1 MSSDLI
7 TSTMK
12 SDPGRPCSGLTSTS
26 TLASSA
32 ICCAVGRNTV
42 GIFAAPIGGVPALA
56 TLADVAAPV
65 TAAPA
70 RNFRRLTSD
79 CGRFFDIVLPPV
91 VWADDRH
98 FLKLRKGKDTHRD
111 LCPDGGR

>member
-32 ICCAVGRNTV
+32 ICCAVGRSTV

-56 TLADVAAPV
+56 TVADVAAPA

-79 CGRFFDIVLPPV
+79 CGRLRDIVLPPV
-91 VWADDRH
+91 VRVDDRH
-98 FLKLRKGKDTHRD
+98 FLKLRKGEN
-111 LCPDGGR
+111 CSPG